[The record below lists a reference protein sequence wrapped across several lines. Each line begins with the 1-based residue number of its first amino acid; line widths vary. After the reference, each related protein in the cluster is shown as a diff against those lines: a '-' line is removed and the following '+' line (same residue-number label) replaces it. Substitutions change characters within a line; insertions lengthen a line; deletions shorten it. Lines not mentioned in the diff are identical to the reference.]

1 MNDEKEIQRV
11 FLIGDLS
18 GYTALT
24 EAHGSISAAQIVKRY
39 IEIVQECLY
48 KDAHI
53 VETVGD
59 EVLVVGTDGVRIIQT
74 ALELRRKVE
83 KEPDFPSV
91 HIGIH
96 AGYVLQQEGQYFGS
110 AINIASRV
118 AAHARADQILCTD
131 SVIEALRKMTN
142 VKYRALGKVFFK
154 NVIDP
159 IVLFEIDDDRQDSE
173 MVTDLVCRMRVKPQ
187 TATARIPYEGRTYF
201 FCSFECA
208 KDFVS
213 RPDQYVKNRGGLFN
227 VKPPSSRKTMS
238 IDHG

>member
-1 MNDEKEIQRV
+1 MSDKKEIQRV

-48 KDAHI
+48 KDAQI

-59 EVLVVGTDGVRIIQT
+59 EVLIVGNDGARIIQT

-96 AGYVLQQEGQYFGS
+96 AGYVLQQDGQYFGS

-131 SVIEALRKMTN
+131 SVIEALRKMTT

-159 IVLFEIDDDRQDSE
+159 IALFEIADDRHDNE
-173 MVTDLVCRMRVKPQ
+173 TVTDLVCRMRVKPD
-187 TATARIPYEGRTYF
+187 TAPARIPYNGQTYF

-208 KDFVS
+208 RAFVS
-213 RPDQYVKNRGGLFN
+213 RPEHYVKG
-227 VKPPSSRKTMS
+227 
-238 IDHG
+238 

>member
-1 MNDEKEIQRV
+1 MSDEKEIQRV

-24 EAHGSISAAQIVKRY
+24 EAHGSMSAAQIVKRY
-39 IEIVQECLY
+39 NQIVQECLY
-48 KDAHI
+48 KDAKI

-59 EVLVVGTDGVRIIQT
+59 EVLIVGNDGARIIQT

-91 HIGIH
+91 HVGIH
-96 AGYVLQQEGQYFGS
+96 AGSVLQQEGQYFGS

-131 SVIEALRKMTN
+131 SVIEVLRKMAT

-159 IVLFEIDDDRQDSE
+159 IALFEITNDRHDNAT
-173 MVTDLVCRMRVKPQ
+173 VTDLVCRMHVKPD
-187 TATARIPYEGRTYF
+187 TAPARIPHNGQTYF

-208 KDFVS
+208 KAFVS
-213 RPDQYVKNRGGLFN
+213 RPDRYVKR
-227 VKPPSSRKTMS
+227 
-238 IDHG
+238 

>member
-1 MNDEKEIQRV
+1 MSDEKEIQRV

-39 IEIVQECLY
+39 NQIVQECLY

-59 EVLVVGTDGVRIIQT
+59 EVLIVGNDGARIIQT

-91 HIGIH
+91 HVGIH
-96 AGYVLQQEGQYFGS
+96 AGSVLQQEGQYFGS

-131 SVIEALRKMTN
+131 SMIEVLRKMAT

-159 IVLFEIDDDRQDSE
+159 IALFEIANDRHDNTT
-173 MVTDLVCRMRVKPQ
+173 VTDLVCRMRVKPD
-187 TATARIPYEGRTYF
+187 TAPARIPYDGQIYF

-208 KDFVS
+208 RAFVS
-213 RPDQYVKNRGGLFN
+213 RPDRYVKR
-227 VKPPSSRKTMS
+227 
-238 IDHG
+238 

>member
-48 KDAHI
+48 KDAQI

-59 EVLVVGTDGVRIIQT
+59 EVLIVGNNAARIIQT

-91 HIGIH
+91 HIGVH
-96 AGYVLQQEGQYFGS
+96 AGSVLQQEGQYFGS

-131 SVIEALRKMTN
+131 SVIEVLSKMAA

-159 IVLFEIDDDRQDSE
+159 IALFEIAADRHDNE
-173 MVTDLVCRMRVKPQ
+173 TVTDLVCRMRVKPD
-187 TATARIPYEGRTYF
+187 TAPARIPYDGRTYF

-208 KDFVS
+208 RAFIS
-213 RPDQYVKNRGGLFN
+213 RPDQYIKR
-227 VKPPSSRKTMS
+227 
-238 IDHG
+238 

>member
-1 MNDEKEIQRV
+1 MSDEKEIQRV

-39 IEIVQECLY
+39 NEIVQECLY
-48 KDAHI
+48 KDAKI

-59 EVLVVGTDGVRIIQT
+59 EVLIVGNDGARIIQT

-91 HIGIH
+91 HVGIH
-96 AGYVLQQEGQYFGS
+96 AGSVLQQEGQYFGS
-110 AINIASRV
+110 AINMASRV

-131 SVIEALRKMTN
+131 SVIEALRKMTT

-159 IVLFEIDDDRQDSE
+159 IALFEIANDRHDNKT
-173 MVTDLVCRMRVKPQ
+173 VTDLVCRMRVKPD
-187 TATARIPYEGRTYF
+187 TAPARIPYDGQTYF

-208 KDFVS
+208 KAFVS
-213 RPDQYVKNRGGLFN
+213 RPDRYVKR
-227 VKPPSSRKTMS
+227 
-238 IDHG
+238 

>member
-1 MNDEKEIQRV
+1 MSDEKEIQRV

-48 KDAHI
+48 KDAQI

-59 EVLVVGTDGVRIIQT
+59 EVLIVGNDGAKIIQT
-74 ALELRRKVE
+74 AIELRRKVE

-91 HIGIH
+91 HVGIH
-96 AGYVLQQEGQYFGS
+96 AGSVLQQEGQYFGS

-131 SVIEALRKMTN
+131 SVIEVLRKMTT

-159 IVLFEIDDDRQDSE
+159 IALFEIANDRHDNKT
-173 MVTDLVCRMRVKPQ
+173 VTDLVCRMRVKPD
-187 TATARIPYEGRTYF
+187 TAPSRIPYNGQIYY

-208 KDFVS
+208 KAFVS
-213 RPDQYVKNRGGLFN
+213 RPDQYIKG
-227 VKPPSSRKTMS
+227 
-238 IDHG
+238 

>member
-1 MNDEKEIQRV
+1 MSDEKEIQRV

-24 EAHGSISAAQIVKRY
+24 EAHGSMSAAQIVKRY
-39 IEIVQECLY
+39 NQIVQECLY
-48 KDAHI
+48 KDAKI

-59 EVLVVGTDGVRIIQT
+59 EVLIVGNDGARIIQT

-91 HIGIH
+91 HVGIH
-96 AGYVLQQEGQYFGS
+96 AGSVLQQEGQYFGS

-131 SVIEALRKMTN
+131 SMIEVLRKMAT

-159 IVLFEIDDDRQDSE
+159 IALFEIANDRHDNTT
-173 MVTDLVCRMRVKPQ
+173 VTDLVCRMRVKPD
-187 TATARIPYEGRTYF
+187 TAPARIPYDGQIYF

-208 KDFVS
+208 RAFVS
-213 RPDQYVKNRGGLFN
+213 RPDRYVKR
-227 VKPPSSRKTMS
+227 
-238 IDHG
+238 

>member
-1 MNDEKEIQRV
+1 MSDEKEIQRV

-39 IEIVQECLY
+39 NEIVQACLY
-48 KDAHI
+48 EDAHI

-59 EVLVVGTDGVRIIQT
+59 EVLIVGNDGSKIIQT
-74 ALELRRKVE
+74 AIELRRKVE

-91 HIGIH
+91 HVGIH
-96 AGYVLQQEGQYFGS
+96 AGSVLQQEGQYFGS

-131 SVIEALRKMTN
+131 SVIEVLRKMTT

-159 IVLFEIDDDRQDSE
+159 IALFEIANDRHDNDT
-173 MVTDLVCRMRVKPQ
+173 VTDLVCRMHFKPD
-187 TATARIPYEGRTYF
+187 TAPARIPYNGQTYF

-208 KDFVS
+208 KAFVS
-213 RPDQYVKNRGGLFN
+213 RPNQYIKG
-227 VKPPSSRKTMS
+227 
-238 IDHG
+238 

>member
-1 MNDEKEIQRV
+1 MSDEKEIQRV

-39 IEIVQECLY
+39 NQIVQECLY

-59 EVLVVGTDGVRIIQT
+59 EVLIVGNDGARIIQT

-91 HIGIH
+91 HVGIH
-96 AGYVLQQEGQYFGS
+96 AGSVLQQKGQYFGS

-131 SVIEALRKMTN
+131 SMIEVLRKMAT

-159 IVLFEIDDDRQDSE
+159 IALFEIANDRHDNTT
-173 MVTDLVCRMRVKPQ
+173 VTDLVCRMRVKPD
-187 TATARIPYEGRTYF
+187 TAPARIPYDGQIYF

-208 KDFVS
+208 RAFVS
-213 RPDQYVKNRGGLFN
+213 RPDRYVKR
-227 VKPPSSRKTMS
+227 
-238 IDHG
+238 

>member
-1 MNDEKEIQRV
+1 MSDEKEIQRV

-24 EAHGSISAAQIVKRY
+24 EAHGSMSAAQIVKRY
-39 IEIVQECLY
+39 NQIVQECLY
-48 KDAHI
+48 KDAKI

-59 EVLVVGTDGVRIIQT
+59 EVLIVGNDGARIIQT

-91 HIGIH
+91 HVGIH
-96 AGYVLQQEGQYFGS
+96 AGSVLQQEGQYFGS

-131 SVIEALRKMTN
+131 SVIEVLRKMAT

-159 IVLFEIDDDRQDSE
+159 IALFEITNDRHDNLFE
-173 MVTDLVCRMRVKPQ
+173 ITNDRHDNATVTDLVCRMHVKPD
-187 TATARIPYEGRTYF
+187 TAPARIPHNGQTYF

-208 KDFVS
+208 KAFVS
-213 RPDQYVKNRGGLFN
+213 RPDRYVKR
-227 VKPPSSRKTMS
+227 
-238 IDHG
+238 